1 MKPSY
6 FLSFLIIFTIFLILT
21 IFGFKYKEVSEY
33 KRLENNLRK
42 ASQQYVK
49 KEIDKDVIKKLY
61 LSVDD
66 LKPYLNEDF
75 KVKKEKC
82 TGYVLVSKKFLVLIY
97 KPFIK
102 CDKYKTKNYKNM

>member
-21 IFGFKYKEVSEY
+21 VFGFKYKEVSEY
-33 KRLENNLRK
+33 KNLENNLKK
-42 ASQQYVK
+42 ASQKYVK

-61 LSVDD
+61 LSIDD
-66 LKPYLNEDF
+66 LKPYLTEDF

-82 TGYVLVSKKFLVLIY
+82 TGYVMVSKKFLVLIY
-97 KPFIK
+97 TPFIK